1 MRYFLSRVGQAI
13 VIVSG
18 ITLAVFIIL
27 RLTAG
32 DPARIRGQIFSSNE
46 VIEEYQRNFGTDT
59 GIFQQLW
66 AFIVGLTQ
74 GSLGDS
80 FRFQQPVTEIVLP
93 ALRNTLL
100 LGFSAL
106 VLSLIVAV
114 ILGTLSATKPDG
126 LVAKISAGI
135 AIIGQSAPLF
145 WVGLLLILV
154 FSTGLAWLPPGGLT
168 DWRSLVLPSFA
179 LALTICP
186 AQMRVLASSVR
197 SELSDDYVRTAR
209 AFGIKRWRIY
219 FVHVLRNASLPLLTV
234 VGNDMGILL
243 GGAIVAEVVFN
254 YPGIG
259 SLALTALTARDYP
272 LVQGITIVAASTFVL
287 VNLLIDFAYTF
298 INPRVRVA
306 GQS

>member
-46 VIEEYQRNFGTDT
+46 VIEEYQRQFGTDT

-114 ILGTLSATKPDG
+114 FLGTLSATKPDG

-145 WVGLLLILV
+145 WVGLLLIFV
-154 FSTGLAWLPPGGLT
+154 FSIGLAWLPPGGLT

>member
-1 MRYFLSRVGQAI
+1 MRYFLSRVGQAL

-46 VIEEYQRNFGTDT
+46 VIEEYRRQFGTDQ
-59 GIFQQLW
+59 GILQQLGS
-66 AFIVGLTQ
+66 FLIGLSR

-80 FRFQQPVTEIVLP
+80 FRFQEPVTGIVLP
-93 ALRNTLL
+93 ALQNTLL
-100 LGFSAL
+100 LGFTAL
-106 VLSLIVAV
+106 FVSLIFAV
-114 ILGTLSATKPDG
+114 LLGTISAINPQGWT
-126 LVAKISAGI
+126 AKISAGV
-135 AIIGQSAPLF
+135 AIVGQSAPLF
-145 WVGLLLILV
+145 WVGLILIAV
-154 FSTGLAWLPPGGLT
+154 FSLGLGWFPPGGLT
-168 DWRSLVLPSFA
+168 EWKSLVLPSFA
-179 LALTICP
+179 LALTILP

-197 SELSDDYVRTAR
+197 AELMEDYVRTAE
-209 AFGIKRWRIY
+209 AFGIKKWRIY

-272 LVQGITIVAASTFVL
+272 LVQGITIVAAATFVF
-287 VNLLIDFAYTF
+287 VNLMIDLAYTI
-298 INPRVRVA
+298 INPRVRVG
-306 GQS
+306 GQG